1 MGLFELE
8 MSLNSFS
15 IAKKIKSS
23 ISNSSMIRK
32 MFEQG
37 AVMKRKYGADKVF
50 DFSLGNPNVEPPA
63 VFKRELIR
71 LAAKPLPLK
80 HGYAPNAGFADTRQA
95 IAKQVSKTCDLN
107 LSADHIVMSCGAAG
121 ALNVIFKSL
130 LDPNDEVIVPMPY
143 FVEYPFYID
152 NYGGVTKFVRT
163 RKDFSLDIEAIS
175 KAINKKTKA
184 VLINSPNNPTG
195 KVYSSK
201 NIQALAALL
210 KKKGKTFHKTI
221 YLVSD
226 EPYNEIVYDRV
237 IVPSVL
243 KSYTNSIVACSY
255 SKTLSLPGE
264 RIGYI
269 AVNPEIDDCRDLIS
283 ALILCTRI
291 LGFVH
296 APALMQRI
304 VVKLQ
309 NAAVDVNVYQNKRDL
324 LCKGLSKAG
333 YKFAKPQGAFYL
345 FVKSPLP
352 DDVAFTKILLQKN
365 ILVVPGSGF
374 GAAGYFRI
382 AYCVD
387 DKTIVNS
394 MRGFTEAIRETS
406 GK

>member
-1 MGLFELE
+1 MH
-8 MSLNSFS
+8 
-15 IAKKIKSS
+15 
-23 ISNSSMIRK
+23 
-32 MFEQG
+32 
-37 AVMKRKYGADKVF
+37 
-50 DFSLGNPNVEPPA
+50 P
-63 VFKRELIR
+63 
-71 LAAKPLPLK
+71 
-80 HGYAPNAGFADTRQA
+80 
-95 IAKQVSKTCDLN
+95 
-107 LSADHIVMSCGAAG
+107 
-121 ALNVIFKSL
+121 
-130 LDPNDEVIVPMPY
+130 
-143 FVEYPFYID
+143 
-152 NYGGVTKFVRT
+152 
-163 RKDFSLDIEAIS
+163 
-175 KAINKKTKA
+175 
-184 VLINSPNNPTG
+184 
-195 KVYSSK
+195 
-201 NIQALAALL
+201 
-210 KKKGKTFHKTI
+210 
-221 YLVSD
+221 
-226 EPYNEIVYDRV
+226 
-237 IVPSVL
+237 
-243 KSYTNSIVACSY
+243 
-255 SKTLSLPGE
+255 
-264 RIGYI
+264 
-269 AVNPEIDDCRDLIS
+269 
-283 ALILCTRI
+283 I

>member
-1 MGLFELE
+1 
-8 MSLNSFS
+8 
-15 IAKKIKSS
+15 
-23 ISNSSMIRK
+23 
-32 MFEQG
+32 
-37 AVMKRKYGADKVF
+37 
-50 DFSLGNPNVEPPA
+50 
-63 VFKRELIR
+63 
-71 LAAKPLPLK
+71 
-80 HGYAPNAGFADTRQA
+80 
-95 IAKQVSKTCDLN
+95 
-107 LSADHIVMSCGAAG
+107 
-121 ALNVIFKSL
+121 
-130 LDPNDEVIVPMPY
+130 MPY